1 MKITVIGATGFVG
14 PDVVKEALARGHQ
27 VTAVSRSGKNLSSD
41 PQLTLALGDIHD
53 SAWLGEVLKGQ
64 DAVISAYNPG
74 WAESDLFEKFTRGS
88 QQILQAIKSSGV
100 KRLLVVGGAGSLEVA
115 PGIELVDTDAFP
127 ANIKPGALGARALR
141 NQLQA
146 EEPTLDW
153 TYLSPAAFLEP
164 GPRTAQFR
172 VGSTSL
178 LMDGD
183 KPASISVADLAVA
196 ILDETEHPQH
206 IRQQFTVGY

>member
-1 MKITVIGATGFVG
+1 MKITIIGASGFVG
-14 PDVVKEALARGHQ
+14 PDIVKEALARGHQ
-27 VTAVSRSGKNLSSD
+27 VVAVSRSGKNLPVDSH
-41 PQLTLALGDIHD
+41 LTQALGDIYD
-53 SAWLGEVLKGQ
+53 SEWLSGVLNGQ

-88 QQILQAIKSSGV
+88 NQILTAVKSSGV
-100 KRLLVVGGAGSLEVA
+100 QRLLVVGGAGSLEVA
-115 PGIELVDTDAFP
+115 PGVELVDTEAFP

-146 EEPTLDW
+146 EEGQLEW

-172 VGSTSL
+172 VGNTSL
-178 LMDGD
+178 LMNGD
-183 KPASISVADLAVA
+183 KPASISVADLSVA
-196 ILDETEHPQH
+196 ILDEIEKPQH
-206 IRQQFTVGY
+206 IRQQFTVAY

>member
-27 VTAVSRSGKNLSSD
+27 VTAVSRSAKNLPVADNLS
-41 PQLTLALGDIHD
+41 LAQGDIHN
-53 SAWLGEVLKGQ
+53 SSWLSGVLKGQ

-74 WAESDLFEKFTRGS
+74 WSETDLFEKYTKGS
-88 QQILQAIKSSGV
+88 EQILKAVRESEV

-115 PGIELVDTDAFP
+115 PGVELVDTEAFP
-127 ANIKPGALGARALR
+127 ADIKPASLAVRALR
-141 NQLQA
+141 NHLQA
-146 EEPTLDW
+146 NEQALDW
-153 TYLSPAAFLEP
+153 TYLSPAASLEP

-172 VGSTSL
+172 IGKTTL
-178 LMDGD
+178 LMNGD

-196 ILDETEHPQH
+196 ILDEIENSQH
-206 IRQQFTVGY
+206 IHQQFTVGY